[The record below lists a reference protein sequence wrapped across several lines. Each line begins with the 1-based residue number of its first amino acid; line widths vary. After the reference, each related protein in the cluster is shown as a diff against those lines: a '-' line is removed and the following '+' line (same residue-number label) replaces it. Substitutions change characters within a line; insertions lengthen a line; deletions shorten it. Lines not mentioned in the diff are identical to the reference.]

1 MAEERVDRPEA
12 LFGQFMA
19 QTQLAIRRIDRMLKE
34 MEREAA
40 ESRR

>member
-1 MAEERVDRPEA
+1 MVEERVDRPEA

-19 QTQLAIRRIDRMLKE
+19 QTQLTIRRIDRMLEEIK
-34 MEREAA
+34 REAA